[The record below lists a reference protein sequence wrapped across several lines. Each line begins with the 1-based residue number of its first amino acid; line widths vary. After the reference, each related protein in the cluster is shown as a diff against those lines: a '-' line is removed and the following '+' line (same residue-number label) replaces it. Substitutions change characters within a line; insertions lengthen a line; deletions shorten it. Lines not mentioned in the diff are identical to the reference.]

1 MFSCVVNS
9 YYCGRNS
16 LRFSFFPTEIHNLSL
31 TSTQI
36 RSDSVRNKIDKAVTH
51 DTADHQLTLINVELH
66 SILCAKAVVAVLSRM
81 KSLDADAFNVLN

>member
-31 TSTQI
+31 ISIQI
-36 RSDSVRNKIDKAVTH
+36 VSNSVRYKIDKAVTH
-51 DTADHQLTLINVELH
+51 DTADMT
-66 SILCAKAVVAVLSRM
+66 A
-81 KSLDADAFNVLN
+81 SLL